1 MYKEPSPCTT
11 CDKQGC
17 GAYHDICPDYQDWTN
32 SKIVVEKELFR
43 EHVPDSTWNY
53 RVSTARKRRG

>member
-17 GAYHDICPDYQDWTN
+17 GAYHDICPDYHKWIN

-43 EHVPDSTWNY
+43 DYVPDSTWHG
-53 RVSTARKRRG
+53 RARPLKKER